1 MSRKIIPQ
9 SKTKNVVIISNI
21 KMLDTESLITGS
33 LYYTSWIDLS
43 SLFIVVIIV
52 FMSRVC
58 G

>member
-9 SKTKNVVIISNI
+9 NKPKNVVIISKI
-21 KMLDTESLITGS
+21 KTLDTESLITGS
-33 LYYTSWIDLS
+33 LYYTSWIDVR
-43 SLFIVVIIV
+43 SLLIVVIIV